1 MITLYL
7 KSLNKIVKDPDQKVF
22 DSLGYDDLLWIDLLQ
37 PSPRE
42 RKMVEAF
49 MDINLQS
56 REQAEEIETS
66 SRYSEGETAVQCN
79 SNFTILT
86 PDGFVIE
93 PVSFTL
99 SEGVLISTRNCEL
112 RTFNE
117 ASRKLQIA
125 YKSYTTGYHVLISIL
140 EARIDLDAD
149 MVEIISKQIAQL
161 SSSSTSSSAESKT
174 VEKDILLHVNQL
186 QENTMLLRETIF
198 DRQRVLSGIQRSER
212 FPSDIYPRVNIML
225 KDVGSLINH
234 ADFGFERLEF
244 LQDTFMALI
253 NIEQNKII
261 KMFTVLSVIFM
272 PPTLI
277 ASIYGMNFRLMPE
290 LDWGYGYLF
299 SIGLMLVS
307 VAVTLLYFKR
317 KRWL

>member
-7 KSLNKIVKDPDQKVF
+7 KSLNKIVRDPDQRVF
-22 DSLGYDDLLWIDLLQ
+22 DELGYDDLLWIDLLE

-42 RKMVEAF
+42 RKMVENF
-49 MDINLQS
+49 MEINLQS

-66 SRYSEGETAVQCN
+66 SRYSEGENFIQCN
-79 SNFTILT
+79 SNFTMLAGDSFT
-86 PDGFVIE
+86 IE

-99 SEGVLISTRNCEL
+99 SEGVLVSSRNCEL

-125 YKSYTTGYHVLISIL
+125 YKSYTTGFHVLVSIL
-140 EARIDLDAD
+140 ETRIDLDAD

-161 SSSSTSSSAESKT
+161 SISSRSAAKS
-174 VEKDILLHVNQL
+174 VDKDVLLQANRL
-186 QENTMLLRETIF
+186 QESTMLLRETIF

-212 FPSDIYPRVNIML
+212 FPNDIYPRVTIML
-225 KDVGSLINH
+225 KDVGSLLNH
-234 ADFGFERLEF
+234 ADFSFERLEF

-253 NIEQNKII
+253 NIDQNKII

-277 ASIYGMNFRLMPE
+277 ASAYGMNFRLMPE
-290 LDWGYGYLF
+290 LDWAFGYPF
-299 SIGLMLVS
+299 AIILMLLS
-307 VAVTLLYFKR
+307 VVATLVFFKR

>member
-7 KSLNKIVKDPDQKVF
+7 KSLNKVVKDPDQKIF
-22 DSLGYDDLLWIDLLQ
+22 EELGYDDILWIDLLE

-42 RKMVEAF
+42 RKIVENF
-49 MDINLQS
+49 MEINLQS

-66 SRYSEGETAVQCN
+66 SRYSEGENFIQCN
-79 SNFTILT
+79 SNFSILT
-86 PDGFVIE
+86 PDGFIIE

-99 SEGVLISTRNCEL
+99 SEGVLISSRNCEL

-117 ASRKLQIA
+117 ASRKLQIS
-125 YKSYTTGYHVLISIL
+125 YKSYTTGFHVLVSIL

-149 MVEIISKQIAQL
+149 MVEIISKQIAQIN
-161 SSSSTSSSAESKT
+161 SSSSAAGGS
-174 VEKDILLHVNQL
+174 VDKDLLLRINQL

-212 FPSDIYPRVNIML
+212 FPNDIYPRVGIML
-225 KDVGSLINH
+225 KDIGSLLNH
-234 ADFGFERLEF
+234 ADFSFERLEF
-244 LQDTFMALI
+244 LQDTLMALI
-253 NIEQNKII
+253 NIDQNKII

-277 ASIYGMNFRLMPE
+277 ASAYGMNFRLMPE
-290 LDWGYGYLF
+290 LEWQYGYLF
-299 SIGLMLVS
+299 AVGLMILS
-307 VAVTLLYFKR
+307 VGMTLAFFKR
-317 KRWL
+317 KKWL